1 MSGQQAERD
10 AAVEA
15 VREHGWKVARETA
28 KGYLVM
34 RCSCGRHQET
44 LHKTPGNVNHFRQ
57 KAQKMIR
64 DCSTR
69 RGAE

>member
-10 AAVEA
+10 AAVKA
-15 VREHGWKVARETA
+15 LAPHGWHVARETE

-44 LHKTPGNVNHFRQ
+44 LHKTPNRSHFRQ
-57 KAQKMIR
+57 KVQKMIR
-64 DCSTR
+64 DCSTG
-69 RGAE
+69 RGTK